1 MVEYIIDKQIYVRYN
16 KENKRSNGG
25 IRMKYLYN
33 KLVICFAFG
42 AVLLSG
48 MLTITIA
55 ASKEPFY
62 SDKNVTSVYIE
73 KGDSLWTIAEK
84 FYTEENVSM
93 KEYIDEIKKC
103 NHLAENEIKE
113 GQYLIVPYY
122 VSE

>member
-1 MVEYIIDKQIYVRYN
+1 MVEYIIDKRIYVRYN

-55 ASKEPFY
+55 ASKEP
-62 SDKNVTSVYIE
+62 
-73 KGDSLWTIAEK
+73 LWTIAEK